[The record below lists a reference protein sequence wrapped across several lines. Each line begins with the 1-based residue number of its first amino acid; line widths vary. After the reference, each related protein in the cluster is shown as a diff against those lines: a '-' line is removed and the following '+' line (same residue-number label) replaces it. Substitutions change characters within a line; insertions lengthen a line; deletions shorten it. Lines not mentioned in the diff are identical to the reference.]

1 MNYLKLALRY
11 IPHVVTVAI
20 ALTFFSLN
28 NEQAASAPESYEG
41 YNVFPAMVEGHLISI
56 AILLFPAVLTLLA
69 SDRKAIL
76 KDWFAKPTCT
86 VWNALLIFIA
96 MAACSFGLLAIVDP
110 AETQQIIAMFQV
122 LEGYQALVIATSI
135 CVIVPF
141 VEEVLFRGVLMQ
153 RLPPTFALYFSSV
166 IFALAHGS
174 SAFLWPL
181 FLTGWCLGKVRQATN
196 SLWVS
201 TCCHGIFNALS
212 LFIAVYDL

>member
-1 MNYLKLALRY
+1 LGRHLNRSCISLFAGLIAFYGLNELLYRVSSALLDSHVNLNDVT
-11 IPHVVTVAI
+11 ITAQAGIAPHMMAV
-20 ALTFFSLN
+20 
-28 NEQAASAPESYEG
+28 
-41 YNVFPAMVEGHLISI
+41 
-56 AILLFPAVLTLLA
+56 ILLLLA
-69 SDRKAIL
+69 
-76 KDWFAKPTCT
+76 
-86 VWNALLIFIA
+86 
-96 MAACSFGLLAIVDP
+96 
-110 AETQQIIAMFQV
+110 
-122 LEGYQALVIATSI
+122 
-135 CVIVPF
+135 PF

-153 RLPPTFALYFSSV
+153 RLPPTFALYFSTV